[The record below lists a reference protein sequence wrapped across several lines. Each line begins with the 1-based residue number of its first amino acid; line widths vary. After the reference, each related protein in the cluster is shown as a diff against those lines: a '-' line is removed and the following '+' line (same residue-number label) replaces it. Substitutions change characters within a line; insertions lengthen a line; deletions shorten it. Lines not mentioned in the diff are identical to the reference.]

1 MIYHSGKSIFASIN
15 ANNFSMTDMP
25 DRKEKLVLKYL
36 CKACA
41 GKKTYLIS
49 PHEIAK
55 AICNKIV
62 LSVSEI
68 DEIMARLSLENY
80 LDFVASEGKNGYYYC
95 VTLKNK
101 GKTFLADQKKQKKAM
116 AMLILRSIFLATVS
130 FVFGL
135 ILKIVFKS

>member
-1 MIYHSGKSIFASIN
+1 
-15 ANNFSMTDMP
+15 MP

-36 CKACA
+36 CKTCL

-68 DEIMARLSLENY
+68 DEIMASLSLQNY
-80 LDFVASEGKNGYYYC
+80 IDFVVSDSKNGYFYC
-95 VTLKNK
+95 VKLKKK
-101 GKTFLADQKKQKKAM
+101 GQTYLSDAKKQKKAM
-116 AMLILRSIFLATVS
+116 LMLILRSIFLATVS

-135 ILKIVFKS
+135 ILKAIFKS